1 MVDIIGGAK
10 ELYNDFTSTASNLG
24 SMAIFDN
31 DENVTFEGRRDA
43 LKVGGA
49 AVATATGGA
58 LVDDYIEDAW
68 NDATPNVYIG
78 DKPRSGQGGTDST
91 APTTDTTTTRGSQ
104 NDGSNDYDDGS
115 TTTTTEDLTLEEQV
129 NRELTENQRETT
141 WDYLSDQDFEN
152 SQETGDLTVSE
163 APYNDDAVGD
173 SWAESNWDN
182 LVDLYNEQPHLY
194 GSEE

>member
-10 ELYNDFTSTASNLG
+10 ELYDDITSTASNLG
-24 SMAIFDN
+24 SMAFFDN

-43 LKVGGA
+43 LKLGGA
-49 AVATATGGA
+49 ALGTATGGA
-58 LVDDYIEDAW
+58 LVDEYVEKTW
-68 NDATPNVYIG
+68 NEATPNVYIG
-78 DKPRSGQGGTDST
+78 DRPRQDGSEGGDST
-91 APTTDTTTTRGSQ
+91 TGTTTSGGQ

-115 TTTTTEDLTLEEQV
+115 TTTTTATEDLTLEEQV

-173 SWAESNWDN
+173 NWAESNWDAI
-182 LVDLYNEQPHLY
+182 VDLYNEHPDLY
-194 GSEE
+194 SPSE